1 MESRLGSDKYWREV
15 FSFSKSYLL
24 VTLKGPHAS
33 AAPALSL
40 TVRLR
45 PPLRRIGALLR
56 ATPALPFS
64 LRWRSP
70 KNYASALPRATPA
83 LYFALCQRFP
93 LRYAGAHLRTAPAL
107 FPALRRHSPLC
118 FAGALLCAPPAPHTP
133 LMGHG
138 AGWKKKKIPRPAV
151 RCGDFSRGP
160 ACPGAIT
167 SWAG

>member
-56 ATPALPFS
+56 ATPALPSS
-64 LRWRSP
+64 LRWRSL
-70 KNYASALPRATPA
+70 KNYASVLPRATPA

-107 FPALRRHSPLC
+107 FPVLRRRSTVRS
-118 FAGALLCAPPAPHTP
+118 AGAPHTSN
-133 LMGHG
+133 G
-138 AGWKKKKIPRPAV
+138 ARGGVKKKKITRPAPP
-151 RCGDFSRGP
+151 RG
-160 ACPGAIT
+160 AGIFLGAPHAPERT
-167 SWAG
+167 LAGRANELR